1 MATGRGRTRRDELID
16 IAAGLFAARGFA
28 NVTVDDIGA
37 AAGVSGPAL
46 YHHFQGKEALLGE
59 MLVGVSRRLLDG
71 GEALARPLTAQTL
84 EALVRFHCR
93 FAVEDPELITIHFR
107 DLIHALPVDQRTV
120 RRSQGRYVSLWVDA
134 LLCRSPGVER
144 HAATAAVH
152 AAFGLMNS
160 TPFSASLPAAQMEAL
175 LARMVMASLDAV

>member
-1 MATGRGRTRRDELID
+1 VAAVTGRTRRDELLE

-46 YHHFQGKEALLGE
+46 YHHFEGKEALLGE
-59 MLVGVSRRLLDG
+59 LLVGVSRRLLEG
-71 GEALARPLTAQTL
+71 GQALAEPLTGDTL

-107 DLIHALPVDQRTV
+107 DLIHALPADQHTV
-120 RRSQGRYVSLWVDA
+120 RTSQARYVALWVDA
-134 LLCRSPGVER
+134 LLARRAGVER
-144 HAATAAVH
+144 RTAAAAVH

-160 TPFSASLPAAQMEAL
+160 TPFSASLPPDAMEAL
-175 LARMVMASLDAV
+175 LARMVIASLDAV

>member
-1 MATGRGRTRRDELID
+1 MAAVTGRTRRDELLE

-46 YHHFQGKEALLGE
+46 YHHFEGKEALLGE
-59 MLVGVSRRLLDG
+59 LLVGVSRRLLEG
-71 GEALARPLTAQTL
+71 GEALARPMSADTL

-107 DLIHALPVDQRTV
+107 DLIHALPADQHTV
-120 RRSQGRYVSLWVDA
+120 RRSQARYVALWVDA
-134 LLCRSPGVER
+134 LLARRARVER
-144 HAATAAVH
+144 HRASAAVH

-160 TPFSASLPAAQMEAL
+160 TPFSASLPADQMEAL
-175 LARMVMASLDAV
+175 LARMVTASLDAV